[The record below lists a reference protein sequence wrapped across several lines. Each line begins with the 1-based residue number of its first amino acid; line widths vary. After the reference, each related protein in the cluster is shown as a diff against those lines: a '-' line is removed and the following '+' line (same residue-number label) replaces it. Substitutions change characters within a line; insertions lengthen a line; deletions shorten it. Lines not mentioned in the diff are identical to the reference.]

1 MSTITV
7 HSPIKVAVPRA
18 MRWAANAFSKLL
30 ARFIMLS
37 ETRAVQR
44 SQAERLNEAAAV
56 RAYAQRFAG
65 HDPRFAADLLAAADR
80 HEINE

>member
-18 MRWAANAFSKLL
+18 TRWSAGAFSKLL
-30 ARFIMLS
+30 AWFVKLS
-37 ETRAVQR
+37 KTRAVRR
-44 SQAERLNEAAAV
+44 SQAERASEAAAV

-65 HDPRFAADLLAAADR
+65 HDPRFAVDLLAAADR
-80 HEINE
+80 HECEE

>member
-1 MSTITV
+1 MTTITV

-18 MRWAANAFSKLL
+18 ARWAANAFSKLL
-30 ARFIMLS
+30 AWFIMLS

-44 SQAERLNEAAAV
+44 SQAERASEAAAV
-56 RAYAQRFAG
+56 RAYAHRFAG

-80 HEINE
+80 HEGTE

>member
-1 MSTITV
+1 MATITV

-18 MRWAANAFSKLL
+18 TRWAANAFSRFL
-30 ARFIMLS
+30 AWFIMLS

-44 SQAERLNEAAAV
+44 SHAERVSEAAAV

-65 HDPRFAADLLAAADR
+65 HDPRFSSDLLAAADR
-80 HEINE
+80 HELTE